1 MRREP
6 GQNISDN
13 VSGPRFCLFVERGR
27 NLQRMQKQRRGV
39 LERGGGFVAV
49 DRREFTG
56 GNSLG
61 DQPLEN
67 DEYLFPA
74 LGDGIGPQLEHAPES
89 FI

>member
-1 MRREP
+1 MRRES
-6 GQNISDN
+6 GQNITDN
-13 VSGPRFCLFVERGR
+13 ISGPCFRLLIERGR
-27 NLQRMQKQRRGV
+27 NLQRMKKQRRGV
-39 LERGGGFVAV
+39 LQCGGGFAAI

-56 GNSLG
+56 GNPLG